1 MEEVINCIR
10 RACELA
16 QNLESDLPNLANQSS
31 MLSLSIDE
39 IVETLSGAKGRLLK
53 IYRQDQK
60 SASSSFAEMDAT
72 SLMRGWL
79 GCGYVGQL
87 SQMQQLI
94 QVVRGTTSD
103 DVRIGEMGGRNVV
116 DSERLKGSE
125 GRVLVIDLEASPSR
139 PRRLSRNID
148 LEKNKMMVPAPQFGN
163 KEMPRED
170 GFTWRKYGQKQIL
183 GSKYPRS
190 YYRCTYQKLYEC
202 KAKKQVQRHD
212 HNHNIFEVT
221 YRGNHTCHMSSTT
234 PSSSVQPLQLLL
246 ESGISSS
253 SGNSGR
259 WLSSTVNL
267 SLHADGGGGSCGS
280 GGASTTSSRYVADY
294 PVVDMADVMFNSAGS
309 SSGNSM
315 ESLFPTTAEDKWE
328 PKEKKN

>member
-16 QNLESDLPNLANQSS
+16 QNLESDLPNLANQPS

-72 SLMRGWL
+72 SLMREWL
-79 GCGYVGQL
+79 GWGYVGQL

-94 QVVRGTTSD
+94 QVVRGTTSG

-116 DSERLKGSE
+116 DSERLKASE
-125 GRVLVIDLEASPSR
+125 GGVQVIDVEASPSR
-139 PRRLSRNID
+139 PRRLRNID

-163 KEMPRED
+163 KEMPPED

-183 GSKYPRS
+183 GSKYPR
-190 YYRCTYQKLYEC
+190 YR
-202 KAKKQVQRHD
+202 
-212 HNHNIFEVT
+212 
-221 YRGNHTCHMSSTT
+221 
-234 PSSSVQPLQLLL
+234 
-246 ESGISSS
+246 
-253 SGNSGR
+253 
-259 WLSSTVNL
+259 
-267 SLHADGGGGSCGS
+267 
-280 GGASTTSSRYVADY
+280 
-294 PVVDMADVMFNSAGS
+294 
-309 SSGNSM
+309 
-315 ESLFPTTAEDKWE
+315 
-328 PKEKKN
+328 